1 MTYNRIKLEVKDRV
15 ALVGFGLNSKKSMT
29 TLDQET
35 LEEFDRLVKELK
47 SIADKR
53 DIDGVIFH
61 SLIPGVFLA
70 GADIDLISTLKSES
84 EAQKGAE
91 VGQVIYSQI
100 EDLAVPTVAC
110 VDGVCLGG
118 GLEMALSCTN
128 IIASTSPKTMLGLPE
143 VKLGFIPG
151 FGGTYRLPRKV
162 GLPTSLD
169 MILTGRTLNSRKAK
183 RVGLIAAA
191 FPPERLIVQAPN
203 FFKAQKKA
211 KSAKEKLEEAL
222 TGNLVAKKLIF
233 QKARESVLQKT
244 KGVYHAPLKILDVME
259 NNLGKN
265 RNSYLKAESQAF
277 GELCVGVQ
285 SQNLQHIFFLNESAK
300 KFPGAKNDG
309 EGKQR
314 TLKRGA
320 VLGAGTMGGG
330 IAWLM
335 AQQKMFPLMKD
346 ITPEALELGLKQSS
360 ANFSQMVKRR
370 KMTHD
375 EFEKKQRSIRPTI
388 NFEGFNSVDL
398 VIEAIVEN
406 MEIKKSVL
414 KELESHLPKDAIIT
428 SNTSSLSVQEM
439 GSDLADSSRFAGL
452 HFFNPVNRMPL
463 VEIITHDKVSD
474 ETVEA
479 LYRWVVKAKKVPVVV
494 GDGPGF
500 LVNRI
505 LMPFLNEAAYLLN
518 EGVSIEEVDEAA
530 TNFGMPMGPC
540 RLMDE
545 VGIDVAIKVA
555 DIMFKGL
562 GARMTPADL
571 SGKMMEQGLLGRKN
585 SKGFYL
591 YDSKGKEGGVNQ
603 TCASL
608 LPKRSHNLDEREIQL
623 RLFLP
628 MINEAAAILD
638 DKIVSDAGKVD
649 LGLIMGLGFPPF
661 RGGLLRY
668 ADSEGLPQIL
678 KEIKRLAGS
687 ADAERYKPADY
698 LVKLV
703 EEGRQFYQ
711 S

>member
-1 MTYNRIKLEVKDRV
+1 
-15 ALVGFGLNSKKSMT
+15 
-29 TLDQET
+29 
-35 LEEFDRLVKELK
+35 
-47 SIADKR
+47 
-53 DIDGVIFH
+53 
-61 SLIPGVFLA
+61 
-70 GADIDLISTLKSES
+70 
-84 EAQKGAE
+84 
-91 VGQVIYSQI
+91 
-100 EDLAVPTVAC
+100 
-110 VDGVCLGG
+110 
-118 GLEMALSCTN
+118 TN
-128 IIASTSPKTMLGLPE
+128 IIASNSSKTMLGLPE

-169 MILTGRTLNSRKAK
+169 MILTGKTLNSRKAK
-183 RVGLIAAA
+183 KVGLVAAA
-191 FPPERLIVQAPN
+191 FPPERLLVQAPN
-203 FFKAQKKA
+203 FFKNQQRV
-211 KSAKEKLEEAL
+211 KSGKEKLEDIL
-222 TGNLVAKKLIF
+222 TDNMVAKKLIF
-233 QKARESVLQKT
+233 QKARESVLKKT

-259 NNLGKN
+259 NNLGKS
-265 RNSYLKAESQAF
+265 RPAYLKAESQAF

-285 SQNLQHIFFLNESAK
+285 SQNLQHIFFLNEGAK
-300 KFPGAKNDG
+300 KYSGPKG
-309 EGKQR
+309 EGKNID
-314 TLKRGA
+314 LKRGA

-335 AQQKMFPLMKD
+335 ATQGMFPLMKD
-346 ITPEALELGLKQSS
+346 ITSDALELGLKQSS
-360 ANFSQMVKRR
+360 ANFSQLVKRR
-370 KMTHD
+370 KMTFD
-375 EFEKKQRSIRPTI
+375 QFEKKQRSIRPTM
-388 NFEGFNSVDL
+388 NFDGFKTVDL

-414 KELESHLPKDAIIT
+414 KELEDNLAADAVIT
-428 SNTSSLSVQEM
+428 SNTSSLSIQEM
-439 GSDLADSSRFAGL
+439 CSDLTDSSRFAGL

-463 VEIITHDKVSD
+463 VEIITHDKVSP
-474 ETVEA
+474 EVVEA
-479 LYRWVVKAKKVPVVV
+479 LYRWVVKCKKVPVVV

-518 EGVSIEEVDEAA
+518 EGVSIEDLDEAA

-545 VGIDVAIKVA
+545 VGLDVAAKVA

-562 GARMTPADL
+562 GKRMTPADL
-571 SGKMMEQGLLGRKN
+571 SGKMMEHGFLGRKN

-591 YDSKGKEGGVNQ
+591 YDSHGKESGINSNCV
-603 TCASL
+603 SL
-608 LPKRSHNLDEREIQL
+608 LPKRNSRMDEREMQL

-628 MINEAAAILD
+628 MINEAATILD
-638 DKIVSDAGKVD
+638 DKIVTDAGKVD

-668 ADSEGLPQIL
+668 ADSEGLTLIL

-687 ADAERYKPADY
+687 ADAERFRPAEY

-703 EEGRQFYQ
+703 DEGRNFYQ